1 MRYKAKLT
9 IYNYRFTEHK
19 NMAVLR
25 NLALFSATIF
35 MLTGCISRVADGN
48 LQQAP
53 FEPEQEI
60 TINDLAP
67 YKIQVADVLEIKF
80 PLSTELNETVTV
92 RPDGMISTALA
103 TDVIAYGRTP
113 KEVKLSLQ
121 NVYSQILQNP
131 EVGVIVK
138 SFAPTRFYVTGEVN
152 RAGEFINVGPNLT
165 FMQAIAR
172 AGGLTNSASTG
183 DIVILRRGNGNSGQV
198 FKTDF
203 HKASSGKDPR
213 ADVRLAPYDVVFVP
227 RSGIGNLGLHYDQY
241 IRQFIAP
248 NFTLG
253 YQLNPE
259 DD

>member
-1 MRYKAKLT
+1 MGT
-9 IYNYRFTEHK
+9 
-19 NMAVLR
+19 LR
-25 NLALFSATIF
+25 NFALFSATLI
-35 MLTGCISRVADGN
+35 MLTGCISRVADSD
-48 LQQAP
+48 LEPAP
-53 FEPEQEI
+53 FEPGQI
-60 TINDLAP
+60 ATIDDLAP

-103 TDVIAYGRTP
+103 TDVAAYGRTP
-113 KEVKLSLQ
+113 RQVKLSLQ
-121 NVYSQILQNP
+121 NIYSQILQNP

-138 SFAPTRFYVTGEVN
+138 SFAPTRFYVTGEVQ

-172 AGGLTNSASTG
+172 AGGLTNTASID
-183 DIVILRRGNGNSGQV
+183 DIVILRRGTGNSGQV
-198 FKTDF
+198 FKADF
-203 HKASSGKDPR
+203 HAASSGQDPR

-241 IRQFIAP
+241 VRQFINP